1 MAMTFMNWLKFGRN
15 AGSKLLAS
23 GLIAAMLLLVAHA
36 AEQQGLVSLR
46 KDSPQSYTVKEGD
59 TLWDIASRFLDK
71 PWLWPQVWQVNPQ
84 IQNPD
89 LIYPGDRIS
98 LSYQDGKPVL
108 SLNRDTGVPQG
119 IPPSPDSGA
128 ATTAATSTSVASN
141 AAEIAPVSTDIRTE
155 HRAPQIRSQSLL
167 SPIPAISLNKIFA
180 FLSKNTVVDYESF
193 DKAPYL
199 LGEQQDRRMFS
210 AGNTVFARGNWSAN
224 VLTYDIVRE
233 GRSFKDPDTKAL
245 LGVESIMIGT
255 ATITSFNG
263 DRAVL
268 KIDTS
273 LQSARE
279 GDRLIP
285 RQKLDL
291 DDSYL
296 PMPPAFEVDAA
307 IASIGDGRNLG
318 GRYDTLVLNQGGKSG
333 LKSGHVL
340 AIQKPPVMVTDDIGK
355 TGFFQNMR
363 HLLGMKGGR
372 KVEYPGE
379 NVATV
384 LIYRVYDH
392 ASLALVLSSKQQ
404 ISLSDRAV
412 TP

>member
-15 AGSKLLAS
+15 AGSKLLVS

-108 SLNRDTGVPQG
+108 SLNRDTGAPQG

-128 ATTAATSTSVASN
+128 ATISATSTSVASN
-141 AAEIAPVSTDIRTE
+141 AAEVAPAITDIRTE

-224 VLTYDIVRE
+224 VLPMTLCV
-233 GRSFKDPDTKAL
+233 KAGASRIL
-245 LGVESIMIGT
+245 TPKLCWVWS
-255 ATITSFNG
+255 
-263 DRAVL
+263 
-268 KIDTS
+268 
-273 LQSARE
+273 QS
-279 GDRLIP
+279 
-285 RQKLDL
+285 
-291 DDSYL
+291 
-296 PMPPAFEVDAA
+296 
-307 IASIGDGRNLG
+307 
-318 GRYDTLVLNQGGKSG
+318 
-333 LKSGHVL
+333 
-340 AIQKPPVMVTDDIGK
+340 
-355 TGFFQNMR
+355 
-363 HLLGMKGGR
+363 
-372 KVEYPGE
+372 
-379 NVATV
+379 
-384 LIYRVYDH
+384 
-392 ASLALVLSSKQQ
+392 
-404 ISLSDRAV
+404 
-412 TP
+412 